1 MEQTYHIRRMQ
12 ADELQ
17 IAIDWA
23 QQEGW
28 NPGLHDAEIFY
39 QADPDGFFVGELNHQ
54 IIAAGSAVCYDQ
66 NFAFCGLYIV
76 HPDFRGQG
84 YGLQLTQER
93 LRYVGT
99 RNAGIDG
106 VVENISIY
114 QRIGYRL
121 AYHNMRYQ
129 GLARRATAA
138 ENTIIPMAK
147 VSVAD
152 LRTYDRLCFPAPR
165 DAFLQ
170 AWISQQDSRAVAY
183 VKQGQLMGYAVR
195 RKCIEGHKIGPLFAD
210 SFSIAKHLLTALQQD
225 IIGDAIFLDIT
236 DINPAARRLVE
247 QQQMQQV
254 FSTGRMYLKG
264 QPVLADE
271 KIFAITSF
279 ELG

>member
-1 MEQTYHIRRMQ
+1 MENTYHIRRMQ
-12 ADELQ
+12 ADELH

-23 QQEGW
+23 IEEGW
-28 NPGLHDAEIFY
+28 NPGLHDSETFY
-39 QADPDGFFVGELNHQ
+39 QADPNGFFVGELDHQ
-54 IIAAGSAVCYDQ
+54 IIAVGSAVCYDQ

-93 LRYVGT
+93 LRYVDT

-114 QRIGYRL
+114 ERIGYKL

-129 GLARRATAA
+129 GVARQGSLDQIAIVALSDI
-138 ENTIIPMAK
+138 NF
-147 VSVAD
+147 AD
-152 LRTYDRLCFPAPR
+152 LAAYDRLCFPAPR

-170 AWISQQDSRAVAY
+170 AWIKQEDSRAIAY
-183 VKQGQLMGYAVR
+183 VNQGKLMGYAVR

-210 SFSIAKHLLTALQQD
+210 SFAIAQNLLTDLQQD
-225 IIGDAIFLDIT
+225 IVGEVISLDIT
-236 DINPAARRLVE
+236 DINPAAKRLVD
-247 QQQMQQV
+247 QLKMQEI
-254 FSTGRMYLKG
+254 FNTGRMYLKG
-264 QPVLADE
+264 QPCLADE
-271 KIFAITSF
+271 KIFAITTF

>member
-1 MEQTYHIRRMQ
+1 MQ
-12 ADELQ
+12 PEELQ

-23 QQEGW
+23 QHEGW
-28 NPGLHDAEIFY
+28 NPGLHDAETFY
-39 QADPDGFFVGELNHQ
+39 QADPNGFFVGELDHQ
-54 IIAAGSAVCYDQ
+54 IIAVGSAVRYDQ

-93 LRYVGT
+93 LRYVDT

-114 QRIGYRL
+114 ERIGYRL

-129 GLARRATAA
+129 GLACEAKADQRAIVALSDITF
-138 ENTIIPMAK
+138 
-147 VSVAD
+147 AD
-152 LRTYDRLCFPAPR
+152 LVAYDRLCFPAPR

-170 AWISQQDSRAVAY
+170 AWIKQQDSRAIAY

-195 RKCIEGHKIGPLFAD
+195 RKCNEGHKIGPLFAD
-210 SFSIAKHLLTALQQD
+210 SFIIAKHLITALQQD
-225 IIGDAIFLDIT
+225 IVGDAIFLDIT

-264 QPVLADE
+264 QPNLEDE
-271 KIFAITSF
+271 KIFGITTF

>member
-1 MEQTYHIRRMQ
+1 MKQNYHIRRMQ

-17 IAIDWA
+17 IVIDWA

-28 NPGLHDAEIFY
+28 NPGLHDAETFY
-39 QADPDGFFVGELNHQ
+39 QADPEGFFIGELDHQ
-54 IIAAGSAVCYDQ
+54 IIAVGSAVVYDQ
-66 NFAFCGLYIV
+66 SFAFCGLYIV
-76 HPDFRGQG
+76 HPDYRGQG

-93 LRYVGT
+93 LRYVDT
-99 RNAGIDG
+99 RNTGIDG

-114 QRIGYRL
+114 ERIGYRL

-129 GLARRATAA
+129 GLAREAKYDDSAIAA
-138 ENTIIPMAK
+138 LADIDF
-147 VSVAD
+147 AD
-152 LRTYDRLCFPAPR
+152 LAAYDRLCFPAPR

-170 AWISQQDSRAVAY
+170 AWIQQDDSRAIAY

-210 SFSIAKHLLTALQQD
+210 SFAIAKSLFIHLQQD
-225 IIGDAIFLDIT
+225 IIGDPIFLDIT
-236 DINPAARRLVE
+236 DINPAAKRLVE

-264 QPVLADE
+264 QPKLADE
-271 KIFAITSF
+271 KIFAITTF